1 MANSDASS
9 TDSNKKKS
17 DLIPRLTTALIAIP
31 VLLGIIFYTPAVGF
45 FALIAAAGCIS
56 AWEYVRITCDKTLPM
71 LPYVA
76 TFLTLVALGFQYF
89 LPSHLLTGLM
99 GVTIALFLFMLFGYR
114 EQKQATHHLA
124 HGLMAILYGGLMLG
138 CFALMRRHTGDNG
151 PLFVIMMLGII
162 WGSDTGAYFAGR
174 AFGKHKL
181 YPAVSPNKSI
191 EGAIGGVITSVLF
204 VFGFDLLFETLSESW
219 VKLSILQIFLLAI
232 PGNVLGQ
239 LGDLCESLIK
249 RAHGVKDSGTIIRG
263 HGGMLDRI
271 DALILASP
279 WFYIFVTH
287 FYQVPPSSP

>member
-1 MANSDASS
+1 MANSDAT
-9 TDSNKKKS
+9 TDKKKS
-17 DLIPRLTTALIAIP
+17 DLIPRLTTAAIAIP
-31 VLLGIIFYTPAVGF
+31 ILLGIIFFTPSVGF
-45 FALIAAAGCIS
+45 FALVVAAGCIS

-71 LPYVA
+71 LSYVA
-76 TFLTLVALGFQYF
+76 TFLTLVALCFQYF

-99 GVTIALFLFMLFGYR
+99 GVIIALFLFMLFGYR
-114 EQKQATHHLA
+114 DQKQATHHLA
-124 HGLMAILYGGLMLG
+124 HGLMAIVYGGLMLG
-138 CFALMRRHTGDNG
+138 CFALMRRHTGVNG
-151 PLFVIMMLGII
+151 PLFVLMTLGII

-191 EGAIGGVITSVLF
+191 EGAIGGVISSVLL
-204 VFGFDLLFETLSESW
+204 VFGFNLLFGLLSESW
-219 VKLSILQIFLLAI
+219 LSLSVFQIFLLAI
-232 PGNVLGQ
+232 PGNILGQ

-287 FYQVPPSSP
+287 FYEMPSS